1 MIKKWMSWGLATL
14 LISVFFYS
22 QPFVQSVLAE
32 NVPTVES
39 VYPGLAKGVLQ
50 SATLSEMDKGSLLQG
65 DGIEIQVSFAEK
77 ILDTVRPEIRK
88 KLERNMFS
96 LLEQEA
102 TRVFIERDAKAMG
115 IPTDQPEKQIGKAYI
130 DHLTKGVKTTK
141 KEVRAFYDTNREML
155 GGMPFDQV
163 RENIEQ
169 FLLHQKKQEFL
180 NDYIRGLGKKTRL
193 RLNRDWVKKYAQL
206 ALDNPVDKARQSG
219 KPTMAEFGASGCVP
233 CDMMQPI
240 LEKLKKKYPNQ
251 LNVVFVNVREKQMLA
266 ARFGI
271 RAIPVQV
278 FYDAK
283 GKEVFRHQGFYGE
296 AEVLKQLKKLGVN

>member
-1 MIKKWMSWGLATL
+1 MGVGCAADLS
-14 LISVFFYS
+14 FFYS
-22 QPFVQSVLAE
+22 QPLLPSARAE
-32 NVPTVES
+32 NAPTVES

-50 SATLSEMDKGSLLQG
+50 SATLSEMDKGSLLKG
-65 DGIEIQVSFAEK
+65 DGVEIQSSFADK
-77 ILDTVRPEIRK
+77 ILGMVKPEIRK
-88 KLERNMFS
+88 RLERNMFS

-102 TRVFIERDAKAMG
+102 TREFIKRDAEAMG
-115 IPTDQPEKQIGKAYI
+115 ISMDQPEKETGKAYI
-130 DHLTKGVKTTK
+130 DRLTEGVKTAK
-141 KEVRAFYDTNREML
+141 EEVRAFYDSNKEML

-180 NDYIRGLGKKTRL
+180 NNYIKGLGKKARI
-193 RLNRDWVKKYAQL
+193 RLNRDWVKKHSEL
-206 ALDNPVDKARQSG
+206 ALDNPVDKARKSG

-240 LEKLKKKYPNQ
+240 LEKLKKKYPDQ
-251 LNVVFVNVREKQMLA
+251 LNIVFVNVRENQMMA
-266 ARFGI
+266 ARFRI

-283 GKEVFRHQGFYGE
+283 GKEIFRHQGFYGE
-296 AEVLKQLKKLGVN
+296 KEVLKQIKKLGVN